1 MEFCVIYLIS
11 RTTRKL
17 DVIIHD
23 EQLTSLV
30 MLFQSLTYFV
40 RLTCCTN
47 GITPKN
53 ILRLT
58 LANFRDYLIIE

>member
-17 DVIIHD
+17 DVII
-23 EQLTSLV
+23 QLTSLV
-30 MLFQSLTYFV
+30 ILFQSLTYFV